1 MKMKWAVAGAAA
13 VAAVLAFTWV
23 PGVSSLLSRGGDQAD
38 AARAPSTSACGPNAT
53 AANFSFTLK
62 DMHGKSVKMADFRG
76 KVVLINFWATWCGP
90 CKAEIP
96 EFVELKEQYGAKGF
110 EILGISVDDP
120 AEALPPFAER
130 YKMNYPVLVGLER
143 DDVQEAYGP
152 IFGIPT
158 SMLVAR
164 DGTICR
170 KFAGGLSKA
179 RLEREIKP
187 LL

>member
-1 MKMKWAVAGAAA
+1 MKMKWAIVTVVAALAA
-13 VAAVLAFTWV
+13 VSLTWV
-23 PGVSSLLSRGGDQAD
+23 PGVSSLFSRGE
-38 AARAPSTSACGPNAT
+38 APGGAPATSACGPNAT
-53 AANFSFTLK
+53 AANLSFTLK
-62 DMHGKSVKMADFRG
+62 DMHGKSVNLADYKG
-76 KVVLINFWATWCGP
+76 KVVLINFWATWCPP

-96 EFVELKEQYGAKGF
+96 DFVELKAQYGARGF

-120 AEALPPFAER
+120 PEALPPFAER
-130 YKMNYPVLVGLER
+130 YKVNYPLLVGVER

-170 KFAGGLSKA
+170 KFAGGLNKA